1 MAETVETQVIND
13 YLEGYFKKINERRIE
28 YIRKNKKEN
37 SFYRG
42 MLEAIALIHEFV
54 SFAGEID
61 EIMKEDG
68 NDD

>member
-1 MAETVETQVIND
+1 MTEMVETQVIND
-13 YLEGYFKKINERRIE
+13 YLEGYFRKINERRIE

-61 EIMKEDG
+61 NIMEDE
-68 NDD
+68 